1 MDLIR
6 KHIESIPKVITA
18 VHQSLDAIY
27 LDSQLTIKK
36 VYEAVCT
43 FVNQNLPKAKLD
55 SRVSFEKVYRAS
67 SAVSTICHFSCHLNK
82 DQCAICLKKRIRW
95 QQ

>member
-36 VYEAVCT
+36 VYEALCT

-67 SAVSTICHFSCHLNK
+67 SAVSKVCHF
-82 DQCAICLKKRIRW
+82 CAT
-95 QQ
+95 